1 MAVAS
6 TCFLMQVSGFVGHQ
20 AELGESMLV

>member
-20 AELGESMLV
+20 AELGESLLV